1 MSMPL
6 KQIEAEALQLPPAK
20 LDVLIASLRAQ
31 RETPSEDTPE
41 AVAAAW
47 DEEIAR
53 RVDAMERGDVAWID
67 GGEALAQL
75 RAIASG
81 TR

>member
-1 MSMPL
+1 MSMPF

-20 LDVLIASLRAQ
+20 LGALIASLRAQ
-31 RETPSEDTPE
+31 QETPSEDTPE

-67 GGEALAQL
+67 GDEALAQL
-75 RAIASG
+75 RATASG

>member
-1 MSMPL
+1 MPL
-6 KQIEAEALQLPPAK
+6 KQIEAEALQLPPTE

-31 RETPSEDTPE
+31 RGTSSEDTPE

-47 DEEIAR
+47 DEELAR

-67 GGEALAQL
+67 GDEALAQL